1 MKQAITP
8 GRFGASGHSAQPS
21 AGIPQPAN
29 GALHDPAAAIAP
41 QGAAILRR
49 RTNAILFVRRSVRC
63 RAAAAACAAG
73 RCHKPCRQSPAPAS
87 AAVGPHGDAAL
98 RGWPRASSP
107 RAGLPPGMQSE
118 GGLPKEDPGRRP
130 PPSTSSPCP
139 AWFSDTAAPFFA
151 GAKLPSRND
160 SLHCNCWHSFNSL
173 RNAPQMFNHTPCSS
187 QSRSR
192 RQQVEGCGYFSGK
205 SCQRAP
211 LRRIH
216 RIPSRTRRLSIH
228 GRPPCAAWVAWG
240 ARARSSSTALRS
252 ATDRTAPSA
261 LLRRC

>member
-1 MKQAITP
+1 MKERPVDLERAVIAHNQAP
-8 GRFGASGHSAQPS
+8 V
-21 AGIPQPAN
+21 IPQPAN